1 MSLINEDNFE
11 VEGHHVVQFIF
22 TYILKSF
29 TSGRSLF
36 DLVTKMGFQIA
47 ASKVAEQKHQFDNSP
62 KRPSRRI
69 TSGWKLIIDHCLN
82 SFVLAYPIKQEP
94 GY

>member
-47 ASKVAEQKHQFDNSP
+47 ASKVALSANRIAPQEQQPLAEQKHQFDNSP
-62 KRPSRRI
+62 K
-69 TSGWKLIIDHCLN
+69 
-82 SFVLAYPIKQEP
+82 
-94 GY
+94 